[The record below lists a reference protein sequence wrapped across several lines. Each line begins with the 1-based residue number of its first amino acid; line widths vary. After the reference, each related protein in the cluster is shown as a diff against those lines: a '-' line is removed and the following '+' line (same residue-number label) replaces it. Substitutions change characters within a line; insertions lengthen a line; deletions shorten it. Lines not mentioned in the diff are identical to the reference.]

1 METSRLITSRDTQLW
16 LLSNQSKKSNNSH
29 NKSYQKHRL
38 SYLKVIP
45 SLTVKKTLMIVILR
59 TGRLVKRAQI
69 VTLVIPMIFTLQD

>member
-45 SLTVKKTLMIVILR
+45 SLTVKTLMIVILR